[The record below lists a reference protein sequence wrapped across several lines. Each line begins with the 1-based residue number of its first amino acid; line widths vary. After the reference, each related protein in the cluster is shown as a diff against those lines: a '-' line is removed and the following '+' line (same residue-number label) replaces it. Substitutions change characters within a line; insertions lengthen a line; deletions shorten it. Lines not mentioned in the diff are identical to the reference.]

1 MTSNNTVV
9 SMDTQL
15 LLDKIRRMGI
25 KLEEKRA
32 ELKELIEEV
41 ETLKNNIS
49 DAMELVNLDEFTI
62 PLGEEEVVI
71 KQNRRTINKFD
82 KEALAK
88 RAGSSVSELNY
99 TGVARLVED
108 GVVSANDV
116 DVAYK
121 EHTYT
126 FITAKRR
133 ALDPNRKNK

>member
-1 MTSNNTVV
+1 MTSKNTVV
-9 SMDTQL
+9 SMDTQA

-32 ELKELIEEV
+32 ELKDLIEEV
-41 ETLKNNIS
+41 EALKNNIS

-108 GVVSANDV
+108 GVVSADDV
-116 DVAYK
+116 DVSYK

-133 ALDPNRKNK
+133 AYVPNK